1 MNRLINTSAQLTKII
16 VMYFESPP
24 PQKKPKKPTKQTKP
38 NVPPKKAKQEE
49 KKEKSQQ
56 N

>member
-16 VMYFESPP
+16 VMHFESPP
-24 PQKKPKKPTKQTKP
+24 NHQKQTTKQTKP